1 MNVREPRASDI
12 GLGLGPADVS
22 RTSDLAAPTGPTA
35 ILAEDEPLLADELA
49 DLLKALWPH
58 LRIVARAGDGVA
70 ALNAIDS
77 HRPDIALLDI
87 HMPLLSGIDVARRI
101 AGRCHVAFITS
112 YDQHAL
118 EAFEAGAIDYVLK
131 PPTASRLMTTV
142 ERLKARLREQPVDL
156 RRALK
161 NVDQATPAAPRY
173 LQWINASRGSAVQLI
188 TVEEIA
194 YFRSDQKYTLVVT
207 ADGEALIKKTIKELT
222 DELDPTM
229 FWQVHRSTVVNVHAI
244 HSVTRDGRGSLTLR
258 LKQRPE
264 TLPVSEAYHH
274 LFRQM

>member
-1 MNVREPRASDI
+1 MNVREPSANEVGARATD
-12 GLGLGPADVS
+12 
-22 RTSDLAAPTGPTA
+22 AARALDDTGTPGPTA

-49 DLLKALWPH
+49 DLLKVLWPQ

-77 HRPDIALLDI
+77 FLPDVALLDI
-87 HMPLLSGIDVARRI
+87 HMPLLSGIEVARRI

-118 EAFEAGAIDYVLK
+118 EAFESGAIDYVLK
-131 PPTASRLMTTV
+131 PPTAARLMTTV
-142 ERLKARLREQPVDL
+142 ERLKARLQQPPADL

-161 NVDQATPAAPRY
+161 SIDHATARY
-173 LQWINASRGSAVQLI
+173 LQWINASRGSAVRLI
-188 TVEEIA
+188 TVEEIV

-207 ADGEALIKKTIKELT
+207 PDGEALIRKTIKELT

-264 TLPVSEAYHH
+264 TLPVSEAYSH